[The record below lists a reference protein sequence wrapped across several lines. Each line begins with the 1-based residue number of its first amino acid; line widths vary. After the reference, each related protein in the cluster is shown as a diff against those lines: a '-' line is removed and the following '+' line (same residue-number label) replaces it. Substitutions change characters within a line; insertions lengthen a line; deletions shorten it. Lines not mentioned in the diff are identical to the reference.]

1 MFIDASALTSM
12 LTDET
17 DAAELFARMQPYK
30 RRATSPLAIWEA
42 TLAVMRVLDLDR
54 STTVAAL
61 EEFLDLMQVECL
73 PIVPEMTSIALEAF
87 DRYGKGRHPARLN
100 FGDCFAY
107 ACATHHNLP
116 LMFKGADF
124 GLTDIAAA

>member
-1 MFIDASALTSM
+1 M

-17 DAAELFARMQPYK
+17 DAAELLARLQRHK
-30 RRATSPLAIWEA
+30 HRVTSTLAIWES
-42 TLAVMRVLDLDR
+42 TVAVMRILDVDPKTA
-54 STTVAAL
+54 SSAM
-61 EEFLDLMQVECL
+61 EEFLQLMEIGCIPVG
-73 PIVPEMTSIALEAF
+73 PEMTLIALGAF

-107 ACATHHNLP
+107 ACATHHRTP

-124 GLTDIAAA
+124 GLTDITAA